1 MLVDTDQVLIFD
13 PNTRTLYSMNEL
25 PMFRNGLNLQVN
37 LPTLAELQSQMGPGS
52 DLPTFVGA
60 PAAPEPGKKKR
71 KKTARDRAMKKAVK
85 EANERLRTKPT
96 KQYPKGRLRKGKTQA
111 DVMRLA
117 NKIADRMM
125 K

>member
-37 LPTLAELQSQMGPGS
+37 LPSLAELQSQMGPGS
-52 DLPTFVGA
+52 DLPTFGMPPAGA
-60 PAAPEPGKKKR
+60 EPGKKKR
-71 KKTARDRAMKKAVK
+71 KKTARDRAMKVAIK
-85 EANERLRTKPT
+85 EANARYRK
-96 KQYPKGRLRKGKTQA
+96 KNGQFRAGRTQA

-117 NKIADRMM
+117 NKLADRMM